1 MGTTTIRVDAGT
13 YIQLLEMSR
22 DAGMT
27 LAATVRDAAEVLWR
41 QRFANHALR
50 QLSELQKDR
59 EAWQEYLAEAE
70 ETQVADS
77 WSGDEGYL
85 GVEPA

>member
-1 MGTTTIRVDAGT
+1 METTTIRVDTRTHAR
-13 YIQLLEMSR
+13 LLEMSR
-22 DAGMT
+22 DADT
-27 LAATVRDAAEVLWR
+27 SLVAIVRDAAEALWR

-50 QLSELQKDR
+50 QLSELQKDQ